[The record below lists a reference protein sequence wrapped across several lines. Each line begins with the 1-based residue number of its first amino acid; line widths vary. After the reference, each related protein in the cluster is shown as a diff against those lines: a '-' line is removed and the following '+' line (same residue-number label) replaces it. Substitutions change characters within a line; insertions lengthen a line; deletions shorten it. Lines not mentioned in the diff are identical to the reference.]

1 MKGPARG
8 SGVSKGEARGGTK
21 SASPRSQH
29 HVAPR
34 AVRMWPALG
43 QDENDHLQWTEGRP
57 PKRATSFSWNL
68 GTSDLTGQKETVK
81 LGSADGKFIPDY
93 SVLTT
98 RVFMRGRQEE
108 DVTVGAQGDTMSPQP
123 RNTGGL

>member
-29 HVAPR
+29 HMAPR
-34 AVRMWPALG
+34 AVRMWPASG

-81 LGSADGKFIPDY
+81 LRICRWEVYPRLLSFNDKSLYEREAGGGCDRGS
-93 SVLTT
+93 
-98 RVFMRGRQEE
+98 
-108 DVTVGAQGDTMSPQP
+108 
-123 RNTGGL
+123 TG